1 VACDGGGGDGGG
13 GEGGEHGGSGGSGNG
28 CGDGSKDSDGGG
40 FGGVGEVEVRE
51 KAMEE
56 EVRVAEA
63 MGAARA
69 VARNAGVRG
78 KQCPRCWTRM

>member
-1 VACDGGGGDGGG
+1 M
-13 GEGGEHGGSGGSGNG
+13 
-28 CGDGSKDSDGGG
+28 
-40 FGGVGEVEVRE
+40 GEVEVRE
-51 KAMEE
+51 KAMAE

-78 KQCPRCWTRM
+78 KQCRRWTRM